1 MSTTLIRNGH
11 VIDPATGLDAP
22 RDLLLR
28 DGLIAAIDT
37 PNAFNSVEVAET
49 IDAAGRIVAPGL
61 IDIHVHLRE
70 PGQTWKETIA
80 TGTRAAAAGGFT
92 TVVAMPNTIP
102 VNDSVATQ
110 AWMLDAARNPAI
122 RLYAMP
128 AATLSSMGEHLSDFE
143 ALAKAGALGFTDDGK
158 PILRDAVMR
167 AALVAAARLGL
178 PVSQHAED
186 PAMSNGAIINA
197 GPVAFRLGLRGYPA
211 EAEARIVNRDIA
223 LLREIERDEN
233 LRPHLHVQHVSTAL
247 ALEAIRNAKAQGLQV
262 TCEAAPHHFAL
273 TDEAIGDFNTNC
285 KMNPP
290 LRSESDR
297 QAVLAGLID
306 GTVDCIATDHA
317 PHARHEKEVEFERAP
332 NGITGIE
339 TSLGLS
345 LRILHREHGMSLSRV
360 VALMSAAPAGLV
372 KLANAGSLAPGKWA
386 DVVIFDPSAEWPFDS
401 AASLSKSKNTPFD
414 GATMLGKVKA
424 TIVGGSVKYGA

>member
-1 MSTTLIRNGH
+1 MNG
-11 VIDPATGLDAP
+11 
-22 RDLLLR
+22 
-28 DGLIAAIDT
+28 
-37 PNAFNSVEVAET
+37 N
-49 IDAAGRIVAPGL
+49 
-61 IDIHVHLRE
+61 
-70 PGQTWKETIA
+70 
-80 TGTRAAAAGGFT
+80 
-92 TVVAMPNTIP
+92 
-102 VNDSVATQ
+102 
-110 AWMLDAARNPAI
+110 
-122 RLYAMP
+122 
-128 AATLSSMGEHLSDFE
+128 
-143 ALAKAGALGFTDDGK
+143 
-158 PILRDAVMR
+158 
-167 AALVAAARLGL
+167 
-178 PVSQHAED
+178 
-186 PAMSNGAIINA
+186 
-197 GPVAFRLGLRGYPA
+197 
-211 EAEARIVNRDIA
+211 
-223 LLREIERDEN
+223 
-233 LRPHLHVQHVSTAL
+233 STAL
-247 ALEAIRNAKAQGLQV
+247 ALAAIREAKAQGLHV

-297 QAVLAGLID
+297 QAVLAGLMD

>member
-1 MSTTLIRNGH
+1 
-11 VIDPATGLDAP
+11 
-22 RDLLLR
+22 
-28 DGLIAAIDT
+28 
-37 PNAFNSVEVAET
+37 
-49 IDAAGRIVAPGL
+49 
-61 IDIHVHLRE
+61 
-70 PGQTWKETIA
+70 
-80 TGTRAAAAGGFT
+80 
-92 TVVAMPNTIP
+92 
-102 VNDSVATQ
+102 
-110 AWMLDAARNPAI
+110 
-122 RLYAMP
+122 
-128 AATLSSMGEHLSDFE
+128 
-143 ALAKAGALGFTDDGK
+143 
-158 PILRDAVMR
+158 MR

-186 PAMSNGAIINA
+186 PAMSNGAIMNA
-197 GPVAFRLGLRGYPA
+197 GPVAFRLGLRDYPA

-223 LLREIERDEN
+223 LLREIEREEN

-247 ALEAIRNAKAQGLQV
+247 ALEAIREAKSQGLHV

-290 LRSESDR
+290 LRSEADR
-297 QAVLAGLID
+297 QAVLAALLD

-345 LRILHREHGMSLSRV
+345 LRILHRESGMPISRV
-360 VALMSAAPAGLV
+360 LALMSSAPAQLV
-372 KLANAGSLAPGKWA
+372 KLSNAGSLAPGKWA
-386 DVVIFDPSAEWPFDS
+386 DVVIFDPAAEWPFDS

-414 GATMLGKVKA
+414 GAAMLGKVKA
-424 TIVGGSVKYGA
+424 TIVAGKVAFQP